1 MGTGALDMAV
11 PVVDGR
17 IVVGAG
23 VEEKIVP
30 VIVVVE
36 DSVTAALVKV
46 VEGEDRETVV
56 VIVEEGE
63 IEVPDGV
70 VDVVTVDEVVAVAV

>member
-1 MGTGALDMAV
+1 MGTDALDMAV

-70 VDVVTVDEVVAVAV
+70 VGVVTVDEVVAVAV

>member
-1 MGTGALDMAV
+1 MAV

-36 DSVTAALVKV
+36 DSVIAALVKV

-70 VDVVTVDEVVAVAV
+70 VGVVTVDEVVAVAV

>member
-1 MGTGALDMAV
+1 MAV

-70 VDVVTVDEVVAVAV
+70 VGVVTVDEVVAVAV

>member
-1 MGTGALDMAV
+1 MAV

>member
-1 MGTGALDMAV
+1 VGTGALEMAV

-70 VDVVTVDEVVAVAV
+70 VGVVTVDEVVAVAV

>member
-70 VDVVTVDEVVAVAV
+70 VGVVTVDEVVAVAV

>member
-1 MGTGALDMAV
+1 VGTGALDMAV

-70 VDVVTVDEVVAVAV
+70 VGVVTVDEVVAVAV